1 MTTEW
6 VNDSLV
12 KSQCLFPKD
21 AVWETFHLPLQVH
34 SPSWS
39 PNPHPSRLTY
49 GPTTASRFFSF
60 SFHLTVRVSVYCNR
74 TVCDRVGCIS
84 IKHLLHAVSLF
95 GFHKFPPSPCSFLLR
110 IWKGSLVLPA
120 TVIALLLIGFL
131 NSAFMRNAGL
141 HEAQGG
147 INIAGRNINNL
158 RFADDTILMAE
169 SEELKSF
176 LMKVKRR
183 VKK

>member
-21 AVWETFHLPLQVH
+21 AVRETFHLPFQIH

-39 PNPHPSRLTY
+39 PTPCPSRLTC
-49 GPTTASRFFSF
+49 GPTTASCFFSF
-60 SFHLTVRVSVYCNR
+60 SFHLTVRVSMYFHR

-84 IKHLLHAVSLF
+84 IKHLLHTVSLF
-95 GFHKFPPSPCSFLLR
+95 GFHKSPPLPCSFPLS

-120 TVIALLLIGFL
+120 TGIALLLIDFL
-131 NSAFMRNAGL
+131 NSFFMRNVGL
-141 HEAQGG
+141 EEAK
-147 INIAGRNINNL
+147 L
-158 RFADDTILMAE
+158 E
-169 SEELKSF
+169 SRLLGEISITSDMHMIPPLWQ
-176 LMKVKRR
+176 KVK
-183 VKK
+183 KN